1 MQTMFEKL
9 DAAAAK
15 MGSFVCVGLDPMPER
30 VPIDDIAAFNCAIVD
45 ATRDVVSAFKPQFAY
60 YEAMGIEGLRILEK
74 TIQHIRDVA
83 PDHVIVGD
91 GKRGDISATATAYAA
106 AMFEIWDVDIATIYA
121 YQGSDSV
128 EPFLQY
134 PGKGVY
140 IVCRTSNPS
149 SRDIQDLVVDG
160 TAGKDQV
167 FDRVAD
173 MADRWAGS
181 ENVGLVVG
189 ATFPDDLRALRSRHP
204 IPHFLIPGVGAQG
217 GLADETARAGAN
229 EQGGGFIVNS
239 SRGIIYASSNSEDF
253 DTEAQKAAKE
263 LRDQLNTALNPN
275 GHTAQT
281 LAVE

>member
-1 MQTMFEKL
+1 
-9 DAAAAK
+9 
-15 MGSFVCVGLDPMPER
+15 
-30 VPIDDIAAFNCAIVD
+30 
-45 ATRDVVSAFKPQFAY
+45 
-60 YEAMGIEGLRILEK
+60 
-74 TIQHIRDVA
+74 
-83 PDHVIVGD
+83 
-91 GKRGDISATATAYAA
+91 
-106 AMFEIWDVDIATIYA
+106 MFEIWDVDIATIYA

-160 TAGKDQV
+160 TDGRTQV

-189 ATFPDDLRALRSRHP
+189 ATFPDDLRSLRARHQA
-204 IPHFLIPGVGAQG
+204 PHFLIPGVGAQG
-217 GLADETARAGAN
+217 GVAEETARAGAN
-229 EQGGGFIVNS
+229 ERGGGFVVNS
-239 SRGIIYASSNSEDF
+239 SRGIIYASSNPEDF
-253 DTEAQKAAKE
+253 DTEARKAAKE
-263 LRDQLNTALNPN
+263 LRDQLNAALNPN

-281 LAVE
+281 LTVE